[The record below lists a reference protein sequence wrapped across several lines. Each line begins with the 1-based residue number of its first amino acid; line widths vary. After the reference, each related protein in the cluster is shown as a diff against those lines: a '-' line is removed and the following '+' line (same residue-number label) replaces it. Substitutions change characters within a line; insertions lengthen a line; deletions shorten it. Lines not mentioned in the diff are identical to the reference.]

1 MRSLLLVLPIA
12 SCMPLAMMYPN
23 DRRPHKAILGL
34 RGGDDKNPAA
44 EARDK
49 LSSWFSGV
57 QKGGF
62 GKAKAPLDPDRKK
75 ANELLKKRG
84 LANAAKAADLLRA
97 ALKRDP
103 ENVDIKLELADAI
116 NMQVRIKTNACS
128 LVLEGTQDSPAFKK
142 IWRTLGGESY
152 ELAKEARKAY
162 PSSVKALAVRA
173 RVPSS

>member
-62 GKAKAPLDPDRKK
+62 GKAKAPLDPDRRRRTSCSKS
-75 ANELLKKRG
+75 
-84 LANAAKAADLLRA
+84 AASRNRQRRPTCCA
-97 ALKRDP
+97 P
-103 ENVDIKLELADAI
+103 
-116 NMQVRIKTNACS
+116 
-128 LVLEGTQDSPAFKK
+128 P
-142 IWRTLGGESY
+142 
-152 ELAKEARKAY
+152 
-162 PSSVKALAVRA
+162 
-173 RVPSS
+173 